1 MNYNIE
7 EMIFFEKDIPPDGSK
22 HFHGAEVTIFKAISQ
37 ALNFGYT
44 IQEPQICCGFGSIS
58 SGVTG
63 EMAMGLSDVAWSQ
76 LYFNEWRWHRFDV
89 TTSYDEEQAC
99 FMVNC
104 NSVICRYFHII

>member
-7 EMIFFEKDIPPDGSK
+7 EIFFFEKDMPPDGSK
-22 HFHGAEVTIFKAISQ
+22 RFHGAEVTIFKAIAK

-63 EMAMGLSDVAWSQ
+63 EMALGLSDVAWSQ
-76 LYFNEWRWHRFDV
+76 LYFNEWKWPRFDM
-89 TTSYDEEQAC
+89 TISYDEDQAC

-104 NSVICRYFHII
+104 TFIQSM